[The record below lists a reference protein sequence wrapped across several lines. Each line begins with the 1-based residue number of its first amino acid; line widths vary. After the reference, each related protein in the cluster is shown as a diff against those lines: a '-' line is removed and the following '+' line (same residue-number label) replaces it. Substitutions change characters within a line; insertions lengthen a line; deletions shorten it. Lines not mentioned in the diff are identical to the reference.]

1 MTALA
6 LFASTFILVFALG
19 IQQLNVSGRHYAA
32 AFITSIGISAGN
44 LVLFKLAPGSAGIEI
59 VAYLFGGSFG
69 IIVAMAAH
77 PRLVKFISAVGE
89 GGKP

>member
-1 MTALA
+1 MNALW

-32 AFITSIGISAGN
+32 AFITSIGISASN

-69 IIVAMAAH
+69 IVVAMAAH
-77 PRLVKFISAVGE
+77 PWLVRRLGTRR
-89 GGKP
+89 